1 MLIVSHH
8 VSHWE
13 SQFLGVACSFR
24 IVEIIF
30 IFTAPFLGEV
40 FSPCPSGQTSGE
52 NMHDLDSLQDLFIIV
67 IFQCFLETML

>member
-40 FSPCPSGQTSGE
+40 FSPCPSGQASGE
-52 NMHDLDSLQDLFIIV
+52 NMHDLDNLQDFFIIV
-67 IFQCFLETML
+67 IFQCFLETIL

>member
-1 MLIVSHH
+1 MLIVSYH

-13 SQFLGVACSFR
+13 SQFLGVARSFR

-40 FSPCPSGQTSGE
+40 FSPLPSGQTSGE
-52 NMHDLDSLQDLFIIV
+52 NMHDLDILQDLFIIV
-67 IFQCFLETML
+67 IFQCFLKTIL